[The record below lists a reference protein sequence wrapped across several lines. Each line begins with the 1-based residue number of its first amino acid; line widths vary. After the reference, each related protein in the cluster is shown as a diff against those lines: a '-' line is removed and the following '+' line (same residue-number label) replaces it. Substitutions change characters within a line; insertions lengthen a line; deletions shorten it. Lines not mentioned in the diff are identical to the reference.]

1 MTVELNAL
9 AVLYPGYLL
18 LCGLLPLLQELDGR
32 PRQELQATLHRTDLQ
47 IGTALR
53 AVPELQVFH
62 FHRLPGFKGGFLL
75 RADFHAANGVG
86 AFPLV
91 SPHIFQF
98 VRVPVPADEHGDLLA
113 AFRVFDFSDAAQVAS
128 ALQVALFLLGEP
140 VFMERALQQ
149 FLVLLHAVQLGYY
162 RAVLCLIER
171 ELDIGRFEV
180 EAAHRSRNGVG
191 VAGLVATHHPV
202 EVLRVFQGVGGDADF
217 FQVLPVDFC
226 RVEAVALLELVEVGL
241 RNSKHFSPLVTLR
254 CGVAVVVLDCLC
266 VPLRLGS
273 LDAEQFQPGSVLILA
288 EEIGNE
294 VAEHIAV
301 LVHLHELAAVCRR
314 HGLQIALLVDT
325 LNGTHL
331 ALLFI
336 QDQQHVFFLP
346 LCGRGHSVCHK

>member
-1 MTVELNAL
+1 M
-9 AVLYPGYLL
+9 
-18 LCGLLPLLQELDGR
+18 
-32 PRQELQATLHRTDLQ
+32 
-47 IGTALR
+47 
-53 AVPELQVFH
+53 QVFH
-62 FHRLPGFKGGFLL
+62 FHRLPGFKGGFLF
-75 RADFHAANGVG
+75 RADLHVTDCIG

-91 SPHIFQF
+91 SPHILQF

-140 VFMERALQQ
+140 VFVERALQQ

-180 EAAHRSRNGVG
+180 EAAHRPRNGVG

-241 RNSKHFSPLVTLR
+241 RNSKHFSPLAVLR
-254 CGVAVVVLDCLC
+254 RGVAVVVLDYLC
-266 VPLRLGS
+266 VLLHFGS
-273 LDAEQFQPGSVLILA
+273 LDTEQFQPGSVLILA
-288 EEIGNE
+288 VEVGNE

-301 LVHLHELAAVCRR
+301 LVHLHELATVSGSGW

-331 ALLFI
+331 SLLFI

>member
-1 MTVELNAL
+1 M
-9 AVLYPGYLL
+9 
-18 LCGLLPLLQELDGR
+18 
-32 PRQELQATLHRTDLQ
+32 
-47 IGTALR
+47 
-53 AVPELQVFH
+53 QVFH
-62 FHRLPGFKGGFLL
+62 FHRLPGFKGGFLF
-75 RADFHAANGVG
+75 RADLHVTDCIG
-86 AFPLV
+86 AFPFV
-91 SPHIFQF
+91 SPHVFQF
-98 VRVPVPADEHGDLLA
+98 VRVPVPADKHGDLLA

-149 FLVLLHAVQLGYY
+149 LFVLLHAVQLGYY

-180 EAAHRSRNGVG
+180 EAAHRPRNGVG
-191 VAGLVATHHPV
+191 ISGLVATHHPV

-226 RVEAVALLELVEVGL
+226 RVEAVTLLELVEVGL
-241 RNSKHFSPLVTLR
+241 RNSKHFSPLVALR
-254 CGVAVVVLDCLC
+254 CRVAVVVLDCLC
-266 VPLRLGS
+266 VPLRFGS

-288 EEIGNE
+288 VEVGNE

>member
-1 MTVELNAL
+1 
-9 AVLYPGYLL
+9 
-18 LCGLLPLLQELDGR
+18 
-32 PRQELQATLHRTDLQ
+32 
-47 IGTALR
+47 
-53 AVPELQVFH
+53 
-62 FHRLPGFKGGFLL
+62 
-75 RADFHAANGVG
+75 
-86 AFPLV
+86 
-91 SPHIFQF
+91 
-98 VRVPVPADEHGDLLA
+98 
-113 AFRVFDFSDAAQVAS
+113 
-128 ALQVALFLLGEP
+128 
-140 VFMERALQQ
+140 MERALQQ
-149 FLVLLHAVQLGYY
+149 FFVLLHAVQLGYY

-180 EAAHRSRNGVG
+180 EAAHRPRNGVG

-241 RNSKHFSPLVTLR
+241 RHSKHFSQLVALR
-254 CGVAVVVLDCLC
+254 GRVAVVVLDCLC
-266 VPLRLGS
+266 VLLHFGS
-273 LDAEQFQPGSVLILA
+273 LDTEKFQPGSGLKLA
-288 EEIGNE
+288 EEIGKE

-314 HGLQIALLVDT
+314 HGLQIAVLVDT

>member
-1 MTVELNAL
+1 M
-9 AVLYPGYLL
+9 
-18 LCGLLPLLQELDGR
+18 
-32 PRQELQATLHRTDLQ
+32 
-47 IGTALR
+47 
-53 AVPELQVFH
+53 QVFH
-62 FHRLPGFKGGFLL
+62 FDRLPGFKGGFLF
-75 RADFHAANGVG
+75 RADFHVANGIG
-86 AFPLV
+86 AFPFV
-91 SPHIFQF
+91 CPHVLQF
-98 VRVPVPADEHGDLLA
+98 VRVPVPADEHGNLFTT
-113 AFRVFDFSDAAQVAS
+113 FRVFNFCDAAQVAS
-128 ALQVALFLLGEP
+128 TLQVALFLLGEL
-140 VFMERALQQ
+140 VSVVRALQQ
-149 FLVLLHAVQLGYY
+149 LFIHLYAVQFGYY

-191 VAGLVATHHPV
+191 VAGLVASQHPV
-202 EVLRVFQGVGGDADF
+202 EVPRVFQGVGGDADF

-226 RVEAVALLELVEVGL
+226 RVEAVALLELVKVGL
-241 RNSKHFSPLVTLR
+241 RNSKHFSPLAALR
-254 CGVAVVVLDCLC
+254 CWVAVVVLDCLC
-266 VPLRLGS
+266 VLLYLGS
-273 LDAEQFQPGSVLILA
+273 LDTEQFQPGSILELA

-301 LVHLHELAAVCRR
+301 LVHLHELAAMCRR